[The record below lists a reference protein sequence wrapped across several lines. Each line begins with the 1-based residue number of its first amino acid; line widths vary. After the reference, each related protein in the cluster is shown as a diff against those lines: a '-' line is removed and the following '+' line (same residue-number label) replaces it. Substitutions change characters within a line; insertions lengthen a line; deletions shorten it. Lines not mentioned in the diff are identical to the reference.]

1 MCIKVSRD
9 EQLQARSCARI
20 HRSEPTWREGR
31 LLVLDALVSV
41 ARSGGGL
48 LAVPDDETVLLS
60 GRMPRHLVPTLRH
73 RLEHAA
79 GVQADGV
86 DIRFEPG
93 GLREGLR
100 LRNIL
105 LLVLREHGVVI
116 GAVAMVDLPA
126 LVDAARASLRAMG
139 LALANQLRMERQAQA
154 DALQAQRLEDV
165 AYASG
170 DWLWET
176 DAAGIYTW
184 ILRDESRGL
193 NTGDTQP
200 GVGQAMLP
208 AQVVDWVGEPVLP
221 LLSLQD
227 VLDKRHPIVR
237 LVSAE
242 RDGERLRFVSRSAV
256 PVLGADG
263 VFRGYRGSARD
274 VTESVQAKAE
284 LWRREHQLLQMTL
297 AKEEAEAANRAKS
310 VLVSKVG
317 HELRTPL
324 NAIVGLA
331 QLIRMRQRPGHDGG
345 PVDRWVDQIAR
356 TGGHMADT
364 IEVLME
370 LGRSA
375 SGCLR
380 VGGGNFEAM
389 EVLNEAIH
397 IVEPEAWRRGIVIAL
412 GGDTWAMVH
421 ADRRAVRQVFV
432 NLLSN
437 AVKYNAEHGGVS
449 LVVRAQG
456 EDVSIKVRDTGPGLT
471 AEQRARLFQPFDRLG
486 AEKSNVQ
493 GHGLGL
499 LISRDLLAA
508 MDGSIAVD
516 SCVGGGCTFTVTM
529 PAAVV
534 RCEGLVGVASGT
546 TL

>member
-9 EQLQARSCARI
+9 EQLQARSCARV
-20 HRSEPTWREGR
+20 HQSEPTWREGR
-31 LLVLDALVSV
+31 SLVLDALVSM
-41 ARSGGGL
+41 AQAEGGL
-48 LAVPDDETVLLS
+48 LVVPDDEAVLLS
-60 GRMPRHLVPTLRH
+60 GRMPQHLVPILRC
-73 RLEHAA
+73 RVACMLGA
-79 GVQADGV
+79 GADGV
-86 DIRFEPG
+86 DIRFEPH
-93 GLREGLR
+93 GLRQGR
-100 LRNIL
+100 RMRNVL
-105 LLVLREHGVVI
+105 LMVLHDQGKLI
-116 GAVAMVDLPA
+116 GAVAMTDLPA
-126 LVDAARASLRAMG
+126 MDDTLRAQLHAMA
-139 LALANQLRMERQAQA
+139 LALINQLRMERRAQA
-154 DALQAQRLEDV
+154 AALQAERVEDV

-176 DAAGIYTW
+176 DAAGVYTW

-193 NTGDTQP
+193 AGDLHP
-200 GVGQAMLP
+200 EVGQAMLP
-208 AQVVDWVGEPVLP
+208 EQVVDWVGAAVSPP
-221 LLSLQD
+221 LSLQD
-227 VLDKRHPIVR
+227 VLDKRQPIVR

-242 RDGERLRFVSRSAV
+242 RDGGRVRFVSRNAV

-263 VFRGYRGSARD
+263 VFCGYRGSARD

-284 LWRREHQLLQMTL
+284 LWRREHQLMQMKL

-331 QLIRMRQRPGHDGG
+331 QLIRMKQRPGHDTG

-364 IEVLME
+364 IEVLLEM
-370 LGRSA
+370 GRSA

-380 VGGGNFEAM
+380 VGGGSFVAAD
-389 EVLNEAIH
+389 VLNEAIH

-412 GGDTWAMVH
+412 GGDTRAMVH

-449 LVVRAQG
+449 LVVRSQG
-456 EDVSIKVRDTGPGLT
+456 DCVSIKVRDTGPGLT

-486 AEKSNVQ
+486 AEKGNVQ

-499 LISRDLLAA
+499 LISRDLLAV
-508 MDGSIAVD
+508 MDGAIAVD
-516 SCVGGGCTFTVTM
+516 SSVGGGCTFTVTL
-529 PAAVV
+529 PAAVE

-546 TL
+546 T

>member
-9 EQLQARSCARI
+9 EQLQARSCARVQ
-20 HRSEPTWREGR
+20 RSEPTWREGR
-31 LLVLDALVSV
+31 ALLLDALVSM
-41 ARSGGGL
+41 ARAGGGL
-48 LAVPDDETVLLS
+48 LIVPGDETVLLS
-60 GRMPRHLVPTLRH
+60 GRMPQHLVPTLRH
-73 RLEHAA
+73 RAA
-79 GVQADGV
+79 RAADEGTDGV
-86 DIRFEPG
+86 DIRFEPD
-93 GLREGLR
+93 GLRQGLR
-100 LRNIL
+100 LRHL
-105 LLVLREHGVVI
+105 MLLVLREHGVVMGTVVMI
-116 GAVAMVDLPA
+116 DLPA
-126 LVDAARASLRAMG
+126 MDDAAHRALHAMG

-154 DALQAQRLEDV
+154 AALQAQRVEDV

-176 DAAGIYTW
+176 DAAGVYTW
-184 ILRDESRGL
+184 ILRDQSRGL
-193 NTGDTQP
+193 AGDAQP
-200 GVGQAMLP
+200 EVGQAMQH
-208 AQVVDWVGEPVLP
+208 AQVVDWVGEPVSP
-221 LLSLQD
+221 PLSLQD
-227 VLDKRHPIVR
+227 VLDKRHPVVR

-242 RDGERLRFVSRSAV
+242 RDGERVRFVSRSAV
-256 PVLGADG
+256 PVLAADG
-263 VFRGYRGSARD
+263 VFLGYRGSARD

-380 VGGGNFEAM
+380 VGGRSFEV
-389 EVLNEAIH
+389 EDVLNEAIR

-412 GGDTWAMVH
+412 GGDTRAMVH

-449 LVVRAQG
+449 LVVRSQG
-456 EDVSIKVRDTGPGLT
+456 EGVSIKVRDTGPGLT
-471 AEQRARLFQPFDRLG
+471 PEQRARLFQPFDRLG

-516 SCVGGGCTFTVTM
+516 SSVGGGCTFTVTL

-534 RCEGLVGVASGT
+534 RCEGLVGVTSGT
-546 TL
+546 T

>member
-1 MCIKVSRD
+1 
-9 EQLQARSCARI
+9 
-20 HRSEPTWREGR
+20 
-31 LLVLDALVSV
+31 
-41 ARSGGGL
+41 
-48 LAVPDDETVLLS
+48 
-60 GRMPRHLVPTLRH
+60 VPTLRH
-73 RLEHAA
+73 RLACVA
-79 GVQADGV
+79 GAGTDGV
-86 DIRFEPG
+86 EIRFEPD
-93 GLREGLR
+93 GLRHGQR
-100 LRNIL
+100 LHN
-105 LLVLREHGVVI
+105 LVLMVLRDQGAVI
-116 GAVAMVDLPA
+116 GTMAMIDMPA
-126 LVDAARASLRAMG
+126 MDESVHASLRTMG
-139 LALANQLRMERQAQA
+139 LMLVNQLRMETQAKA
-154 DALQAQRLEDV
+154 AALQTQRLEDV

-176 DAAGIYTW
+176 DAAGAYTW
-184 ILRDESRGL
+184 ILRDQSRRL
-193 NTGDTQP
+193 AGDMQP
-200 GVGQAMLP
+200 EVGQAMPP
-208 AQVVDWVGEPVLP
+208 AQVVDWVGEHVSPP
-221 LLSLQD
+221 LSLQD
-227 VLDKRHPIVR
+227 VLDKRQPIVR

-242 RDGERLRFVSRSAV
+242 RDGERVRFVSRNAV
-256 PVLGADG
+256 PLLGADG

-274 VTESVQAKAE
+274 VTESVRAKAE
-284 LWRREHQLLQMTL
+284 LWRREHQLMQMKL

-331 QLIRMRQRPGHDGG
+331 QLIRMKQRPGYDAG

-364 IEVLME
+364 IEVLLEM
-370 LGRSA
+370 GRSA

-380 VGGGNFEAM
+380 VGGGSFEAAD
-389 EVLNEAIH
+389 VLNEAIH

-412 GGDTWAMVH
+412 GGDTRAMVH

-449 LVVRAQG
+449 LVVRSQG
-456 EDVSIKVRDTGPGLT
+456 DCVSIKVRDTGPGLT

-486 AEKSNVQ
+486 AEKGNVQ

-508 MDGSIAVD
+508 MDGAIAVD
-516 SCVGGGCTFTVTM
+516 SVVGGGCTFTVTL
-529 PAAVV
+529 PAAV
-534 RCEGLVGVASGT
+534 RCEGLVGVGAGT
-546 TL
+546 M